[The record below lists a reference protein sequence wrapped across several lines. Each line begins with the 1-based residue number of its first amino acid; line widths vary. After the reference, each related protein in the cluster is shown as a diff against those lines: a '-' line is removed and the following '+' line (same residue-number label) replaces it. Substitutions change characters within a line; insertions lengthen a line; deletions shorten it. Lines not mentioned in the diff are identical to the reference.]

1 VRSAALAGLLLSLVA
16 CTRAPVGPAA
26 LDTRNDACAFCRMA
40 VSDARFAAQ
49 VVAPGEEARFFDDL
63 GCLRGYLAA
72 KPGLP
77 HGAVAFVA
85 DHRTREWARASRATF
100 TRREAVET
108 PMSSHL
114 LAHASA
120 ASRDADPAAAGGAA
134 VPASELF
141 GPEGPPDG
149 SP

>member
-1 VRSAALAGLLLSLVA
+1 
-16 CTRAPVGPAA
+16 
-26 LDTRNDACAFCRMA
+26 MA

-49 VVAPGEEARFFDDL
+49 LMAPGEEPLFFDDL
-63 GCLRGYLAA
+63 GCLRDHLAA
-72 KPGLP
+72 NPRPPRGT
-77 HGAVAFVA
+77 VAFVA
-85 DHRTREWARASRATF
+85 DHRTREWVRASKATF
-100 TRREAVET
+100 TRREDVAT

-120 ASRDADPAAAGGAA
+120 ASRDADPVAAGG
-134 VPASELF
+134 VPVGLAELF